1 MRHASLTSLSLIG
14 AVASVAVA
22 GSASAGTVNFATA
35 APAGSTY
42 STLGTSAGNSSAWN
56 STGWDATPGATIGAW
71 QLTAAPAANSLAVF
85 SIDPASSSAM
95 PSTTLGNAYAS
106 GTARYAANSNVPAA
120 GENISPVFVFSV
132 SINSLYDTEIT
143 IGGIGGTY
151 NLDPSNPSDW
161 GTPLRNRQAF
171 GFQLGANAGGTIVQ
185 VRGSRSGLA
194 AGFAVLG
201 GSTTW
206 DQLMAATTAGG
217 ATYGSLALGA
227 MSVVAVYAPGTYDP
241 ATAQFGSTSV
251 LVQEFSI
258 VPAPGALAL
267 LGVAGIIGGRRRRA

>member
-1 MRHASLTSLSLIG
+1 MGIQMRNKTFISSM
-14 AVASVAVA
+14 VAAAAAVA
-22 GSASAGTVNFATA
+22 GLANAGTVNFATA
-35 APAGSTY
+35 PAGGTY
-42 STLGTSAGNSSAWN
+42 STTLSVAGNSSAWN
-56 STGWDATPGATIGAW
+56 ATGWDGSTAAW
-71 QLTAAPAANSLAVF
+71 QLTAVPAANSVATFNINSAV
-85 SIDPASSSAM
+85 SSAM

-106 GTARYAANSNVPAA
+106 GTARYSASSNVPAA
-120 GENISPVFVFSV
+120 GQNISPVFVFAV
-132 SINSLYDTEIT
+132 SINTLYDTEIT

-185 VRGSRSGLA
+185 VTGSRSGLA

-201 GSTTW
+201 GNTTW

-227 MSVVAVYAPGTYDP
+227 MSVVGVYAPGTQDP
-241 ATAQFGSTSV
+241 ATQSGNTSV
-251 LVQEFSI
+251 LVQQFSI

>member
-35 APAGSTY
+35 PLGSTY
-42 STLGTSAGNSSAWN
+42 STAGTVAGNSSAWN
-56 STGWDATPGATIGAW
+56 STGWDGVTAAW
-71 QLTAAPAANSLAVF
+71 QLTAAPAADSYAVF

-132 SINSLYDTEIT
+132 SINGVNDTEIT
-143 IGGIGGTY
+143 IGGVGGTY

-185 VRGSRSGLA
+185 VRGNRSGLA

-227 MSVVAVYAPGTYDP
+227 MSVVGVYAPGSYDP
-241 ATAQFGSTSV
+241 VTSGNSTSV

-267 LGVAGIIGGRRRRA
+267 LGVAGLIGGRRRRA

>member
-35 APAGSTY
+35 PAGSTY

-56 STGWDATPGATIGAW
+56 STGWDGSTAAW
-71 QLTAAPAANSLAVF
+71 QLTAAPAANSYAVF

-106 GTARYAANSNVPAA
+106 GIARYSATSNVPSA
-120 GENISPVFVFSV
+120 GQNISPVFVFRV
-132 SINSLYDTEIT
+132 SIDSLNDTEIT

-151 NLDPSNPSDW
+151 NLDPSDPSDW

-217 ATYGSLALGA
+217 ATYGSLALA
-227 MSVVAVYAPGTYDP
+227 SMSVVAVYAPGSEYLG
-241 ATAQFGSTSV
+241 TAGNSTSV
-251 LVQEFSI
+251 LVQQFSI

-267 LGVAGIIGGRRRRA
+267 LGVAGLAGGRRRRA

>member
-14 AVASVAVA
+14 AVAAVAVA

-35 APAGSTY
+35 APGGSTY
-42 STLGTSAGNSSAWN
+42 STAGTVAGNSSAWN
-56 STGWDATPGATIGAW
+56 STGWNGSTGAW
-71 QLTAAPAANSLAVF
+71 QLTAAPAANSYAVF

-106 GTARYAANSNVPAA
+106 GVARYSATSNVPSA
-120 GENISPVFVFSV
+120 GQNISPVFVFSV
-132 SINSLYDTEIT
+132 SIISLYDTEIT

-151 NLDPSNPSDW
+151 NLDPSNPDGGYPS
-161 GTPLRNRQAF
+161 LRNRQAF

-185 VRGSRSGLA
+185 VTGSRSGLA
-194 AGFAVLG
+194 AGFAVVG
-201 GSTTW
+201 GTTTW

-217 ATYGSLALGA
+217 ATYGSLSLSA
-227 MSVVAVYAPGTYDP
+227 MSVVCAYAPGFHDP
-241 ATAQFGSTSV
+241 ATAGAGNSTSV
-251 LVQEFSI
+251 LVQEFSV

>member
-35 APAGSTY
+35 PAGSTY

-56 STGWDATPGATIGAW
+56 STGWDGSTAAW
-71 QLTAAPAANSLAVF
+71 QLTAAPAANSYAVF

-106 GTARYAANSNVPAA
+106 GIARYSATSNVPSA
-120 GENISPVFVFSV
+120 GQNISPVFVFRV
-132 SINSLYDTEIT
+132 SIDSLNDTEIT

-217 ATYGSLALGA
+217 ATYGSLALA
-227 MSVVAVYAPGTYDP
+227 SMSVVAVYAPGSQYP
-241 ATAQFGSTSV
+241 ATEFNSTSV
-251 LVQEFSI
+251 LVQQFSI

-267 LGVAGIIGGRRRRA
+267 LGVAGLAGGRRRRA

>member
-35 APAGSTY
+35 PLGSTY
-42 STLGTSAGNSSAWN
+42 STAGTVAGNSSAWN
-56 STGWDATPGATIGAW
+56 STGWDGVTAAW

-132 SINSLYDTEIT
+132 SINGLYDTEIT

-185 VRGSRSGLA
+185 VTTGRSGLA

-201 GSTTW
+201 GTTTW

-227 MSVVAVYAPGTYDP
+227 MSVVGVYAPGSSDP
-241 ATAQFGSTSV
+241 ATSGASTSV
-251 LVQEFSI
+251 LVQQFSI

-267 LGVAGIIGGRRRRA
+267 LGVAGLAGGRRRRA

>member
-22 GSASAGTVNFATA
+22 GSASAGTVNFANP
-35 APAGSTY
+35 PAGGTY
-42 STLGTSAGNSSAWN
+42 STVGTVAGNSSAWN
-56 STGWDATPGATIGAW
+56 SDGWDDTSGATIGAW

-201 GSTTW
+201 GTTTW

-227 MSVVAVYAPGTYDP
+227 MSVVAVYAPGSYDP
-241 ATAQFGSTSV
+241 ATSGLGYSTSV

-267 LGVAGIIGGRRRRA
+267 LGVAGLAGGRRRRA

>member
-56 STGWDATPGATIGAW
+56 STGWDGSTAAW
-71 QLTAAPAANSLAVF
+71 QLTAAPAANSYAVF

-194 AGFAVLG
+194 AGFAVEG
-201 GSTTW
+201 GTTTW

-227 MSVVAVYAPGTYDP
+227 MSVVGVYAPGSSDP
-241 ATAQFGSTSV
+241 ATSGLAYSTSV

-267 LGVAGIIGGRRRRA
+267 LGVAGLAGGRRRRA

>member
-56 STGWDATPGATIGAW
+56 STGWDGSTAAW
-71 QLTAAPAANSLAVF
+71 QLTAAPAANSYAVF

-106 GTARYAANSNVPAA
+106 GIARYSATSNVPSA
-120 GENISPVFVFSV
+120 GQNISPVFVFRV
-132 SINSLYDTEIT
+132 SIDSLNDTEIT

-151 NLDPSNPSDW
+151 NLDPSDPSDW

-185 VRGSRSGLA
+185 VTTGRSGLA

-201 GSTTW
+201 GTTTW

-217 ATYGSLALGA
+217 ATYGSLALA
-227 MSVVAVYAPGTYDP
+227 SMSVVAVYAPGSEYLG
-241 ATAQFGSTSV
+241 TAGNSTSV
-251 LVQEFSI
+251 LVQQFSI

-267 LGVAGIIGGRRRRA
+267 LGVAGLAGGRRRRA

>member
-56 STGWDATPGATIGAW
+56 STGWDGSTAAW
-71 QLTAAPAANSLAVF
+71 QLTAAPAANSYAVF

-106 GTARYAANSNVPAA
+106 GIARYSATSNVPSA
-120 GENISPVFVFSV
+120 GQNISPVFVFRV
-132 SINSLYDTEIT
+132 SIDSLNDTEIT

-151 NLDPSNPSDW
+151 NLDPSDPSDW

-217 ATYGSLALGA
+217 ATYGSLALA
-227 MSVVAVYAPGTYDP
+227 SMSVVAVYAPGSEYLG
-241 ATAQFGSTSV
+241 TAGNSTSV
-251 LVQEFSI
+251 LVQQFSI

-267 LGVAGIIGGRRRRA
+267 LGVAGLIGGRRRRA

>member
-14 AVASVAVA
+14 AVAAVAVA

-35 APAGSTY
+35 APGGSTY
-42 STLGTSAGNSSAWN
+42 STAGTVAGNSSAWN
-56 STGWDATPGATIGAW
+56 STGWNGSTGAW
-71 QLTAAPAANSLAVF
+71 QLTAAPAANSYAVF
-85 SIDPASSSAM
+85 SINPASSSAM

-106 GTARYAANSNVPAA
+106 GVARYSATSNVPSA
-120 GENISPVFVFSV
+120 GQNISPVFVFSV
-132 SINSLYDTEIT
+132 SINNLYDTDIT

-151 NLDPSNPSDW
+151 NNLDPSNPD
-161 GTPLRNRQAF
+161 GGYPALRNREAF
-171 GFQLGANAGGTIVQ
+171 GFQLGANAGGAIVQ
-185 VRGSRSGLA
+185 VQGNRSGLA
-194 AGFAVLG
+194 AGFAVVG
-201 GSTTW
+201 GTTTW

-241 ATAQFGSTSV
+241 ATEFNSTSV
-251 LVQEFSI
+251 LVQEFSV

>member
-56 STGWDATPGATIGAW
+56 STGWDGSTAAW
-71 QLTAAPAANSLAVF
+71 QLTAAPAANSYAVF

-106 GTARYAANSNVPAA
+106 GIARYSATSNVPSA
-120 GENISPVFVFSV
+120 GQNISPVFVFRV
-132 SINSLYDTEIT
+132 SIDSLNDTEIT

-151 NLDPSNPSDW
+151 NLDPSDPSDW

-201 GSTTW
+201 GTTTW

-217 ATYGSLALGA
+217 ATYGSLALA
-227 MSVVAVYAPGTYDP
+227 SMSVVAVYAPGSEYLG
-241 ATAQFGSTSV
+241 TAGNSTSV
-251 LVQEFSI
+251 LVQQFSI

-267 LGVAGIIGGRRRRA
+267 LGVAGLAGGRRRRA

>member
-22 GSASAGTVNFATA
+22 GSASAGTVNFAT

-201 GSTTW
+201 GTTTW

-217 ATYGSLALGA
+217 ATYGSLALA
-227 MSVVAVYAPGTYDP
+227 SMSVVAVYAPGSEYLG
-241 ATAQFGSTSV
+241 TAGNSTSV
-251 LVQEFSI
+251 LVQQFSI

-267 LGVAGIIGGRRRRA
+267 LGVAGLAGGRRRRA

>member
-56 STGWDATPGATIGAW
+56 STGWDGSTAAW
-71 QLTAAPAANSLAVF
+71 QLTAAPAANSYAVF

-185 VRGSRSGLA
+185 VTTGRSGLA
-194 AGFAVLG
+194 AGFAVVG
-201 GSTTW
+201 GTTTW

-217 ATYGSLALGA
+217 ATYGSLALA
-227 MSVVAVYAPGTYDP
+227 SMSVVAVYAPGSEYLG
-241 ATAQFGSTSV
+241 TAGNSTSV
-251 LVQEFSI
+251 LVQQFSI

-267 LGVAGIIGGRRRRA
+267 LGVAGLAGGRRRRA

>member
-56 STGWDATPGATIGAW
+56 STGWDGSTAAW

-106 GTARYAANSNVPAA
+106 GIARYSATSNVPAA

-201 GSTTW
+201 GTTTW

-217 ATYGSLALGA
+217 ATYGSLALA
-227 MSVVAVYAPGTYDP
+227 SMSVVAVYAPGSEYLG
-241 ATAQFGSTSV
+241 TAGNSTSV
-251 LVQEFSI
+251 LVQQFSI

-267 LGVAGIIGGRRRRA
+267 LGVAGLAGGRRRRA

>member
-35 APAGSTY
+35 PAGSTY
-42 STLGTSAGNSSAWN
+42 STLGTGAGNSSAWN
-56 STGWDATPGATIGAW
+56 STGWDGVTAAW
-71 QLTAAPAANSLAVF
+71 QLTAAPAYNSYAVF

-132 SINSLYDTEIT
+132 SINSVYDTEIT

-194 AGFAVLG
+194 AGFAVEG
-201 GSTTW
+201 GTTTW

-227 MSVVAVYAPGTYDP
+227 MSVVGVYAPGSYDP
-241 ATAQFGSTSV
+241 ATSGLGYSTSV

-267 LGVAGIIGGRRRRA
+267 LGVAGLAGGRRRRA

>member
-106 GTARYAANSNVPAA
+106 GIARYSATSNVPSA
-120 GENISPVFVFSV
+120 GQNISPVFVFSV

-217 ATYGSLALGA
+217 ATYGSLALA
-227 MSVVAVYAPGTYDP
+227 SMSVVAVYAPGSQYP
-241 ATAQFGSTSV
+241 ATEFNSTSV
-251 LVQEFSI
+251 LVQQFSI

-267 LGVAGIIGGRRRRA
+267 LGVAGLAGGRRRRA

>member
-56 STGWDATPGATIGAW
+56 STGWDGSTAAW
-71 QLTAAPAANSLAVF
+71 QLTAAPAANSYAVF

-106 GTARYAANSNVPAA
+106 GIARYAANSNVPAA

-185 VRGSRSGLA
+185 VTTGRSGLA

-227 MSVVAVYAPGTYDP
+227 MSVVGVYAPGGQDP
-241 ATAQFGSTSV
+241 TTQFNSTSV
-251 LVQEFSI
+251 LVQQFSI

-267 LGVAGIIGGRRRRA
+267 LGVAGLIGGRRRRA

>member
-1 MRHASLTSLSLIG
+1 MRHASLPSLSLIG

-35 APAGSTY
+35 PAGSTY

-56 STGWDATPGATIGAW
+56 STGWDGSTAAW
-71 QLTAAPAANSLAVF
+71 QLTAAPAANSYAVF

-185 VRGSRSGLA
+185 VTTGRSGLA

-201 GSTTW
+201 GTTTW

-227 MSVVAVYAPGTYDP
+227 MSVVGVYAPGSYDP
-241 ATAQFGSTSV
+241 ATSGLAYSTSV

-267 LGVAGIIGGRRRRA
+267 LGVAGLAGGRRRRA

>member
-56 STGWDATPGATIGAW
+56 STGWDGSTAAW
-71 QLTAAPAANSLAVF
+71 QLTAAPAYNSYAVF

-217 ATYGSLALGA
+217 ATYGSLALA
-227 MSVVAVYAPGTYDP
+227 SMSVVAVYAPGSQDP

-251 LVQEFSI
+251 LVQQFSI

-267 LGVAGIIGGRRRRA
+267 LGVAGLIGGRRRRA

>member
-56 STGWDATPGATIGAW
+56 STGWDGSTAAW
-71 QLTAAPAANSLAVF
+71 QLTAAPAANSYAVF

-106 GTARYAANSNVPAA
+106 GIARYSATSNVPSA
-120 GENISPVFVFSV
+120 GQNISPVFVFRV
-132 SINSLYDTEIT
+132 SIDSLNDTEIT

-151 NLDPSNPSDW
+151 NLDPSDPSDW

-194 AGFAVLG
+194 AGFAVEG
-201 GSTTW
+201 GTTTW

-227 MSVVAVYAPGTYDP
+227 MSVVGVYAPGSSDP
-241 ATAQFGSTSV
+241 ATSGASTSV
-251 LVQEFSI
+251 LVQQFSI

-267 LGVAGIIGGRRRRA
+267 LGVAGLAGGRRRRA

>member
-14 AVASVAVA
+14 AVAAVAVA

-35 APAGSTY
+35 PAGSTY
-42 STLGTSAGNSSAWN
+42 STLGTGAGNSSAWN
-56 STGWDATPGATIGAW
+56 STGWDGSTAAW

-106 GTARYAANSNVPAA
+106 GIARYSATSNVPAA
-120 GENISPVFVFSV
+120 GETISPVFVFSV

-194 AGFAVLG
+194 ANFAVLG

-227 MSVVAVYAPGTYDP
+227 MSVVGVYAPGSYDP
-241 ATAQFGSTSV
+241 ATSGLGYSTSV

-267 LGVAGIIGGRRRRA
+267 LGVAGLAGGRRRRA